1 MSVEKS
7 GEGVQDIGYRGA
19 HKVVTRRIFTQRNK
33 YHKLVSISKIFH
45 NIMILR
51 YYNRFV
57 FPTCLL
63 YNKFITLY
71 GLLEMKKLS

>member
-19 HKVVTRRIFTQRNK
+19 HKVVTRRIYTQRNK

-45 NIMILR
+45 NIMVLR
-51 YYNRFV
+51 CYNRFV
-57 FPTCLL
+57 FPICLL
-63 YNKFITLY
+63 YYKSIILLV
-71 GLLEMKKLS
+71 LLE